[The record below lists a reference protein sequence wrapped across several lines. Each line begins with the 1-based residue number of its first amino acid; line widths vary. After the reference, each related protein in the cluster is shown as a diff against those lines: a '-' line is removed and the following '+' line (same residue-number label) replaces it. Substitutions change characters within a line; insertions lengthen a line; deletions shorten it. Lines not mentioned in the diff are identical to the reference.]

1 MAATLIALITD
12 FGWRDGYV
20 GAVKGVIMTLNP
32 EVKILDVAH
41 EIPSHDILAGA
52 LVLEGVFDYFPPKT
66 VFLTVVDPGVGGK
79 RRGIVVEVEGKYL
92 VGPDNGLFTFV
103 LKRKSFKAYEIR
115 NRDYL
120 LPEISA
126 TFHGRDVFAPVAA
139 HLSLGVKPEQFGP
152 IVESAELAFL
162 PLIEPIQTPEGIQ
175 GEVIYVDR
183 FGNLI
188 TNLKPMDLPQGS
200 FIIEVEGEIIREI
213 KSTYEEG
220 EFGEVIALWGSHGR
234 LELATKR
241 GSLASKKGWGIGT
254 KVKIRKP

>member
-1 MAATLIALITD
+1 M
-12 FGWRDGYV
+12 

-52 LVLEGVFDYFPPKT
+52 MVLEGVFDYFPPKT
-66 VFLTVVDPGVGGK
+66 VFLTVVDPGVGSK
-79 RRGIVVEVEGKYL
+79 RRGLVVEVEGKYL

-103 LKRKSFKAYEIR
+103 LRRRSFKAYEIR
-115 NRDYL
+115 NKEYL
-120 LPEISA
+120 LPQIST

-139 HLSLGVKPEQFGP
+139 HLSLGVKPQQFGP
-152 IVESAELAFL
+152 MVESTELAFL
-162 PLIEPIQTPEGIQ
+162 PLIEPVQTPEGIQ

-188 TNLKPMDLPQGS
+188 TNLKPADLPQGS
-200 FIIEVEGEIIREI
+200 FIIEVEGEIIREM

-220 EFGEVIALWGSHGR
+220 ELGEVIALWGSHGR

-241 GSLASKKGWGIGT
+241 RSLALEKGWGVGT
-254 KVKIRKP
+254 KVKIKKP